1 MMLDKGLDVKQ
12 WTSEQL
18 AEHLKK
24 IGADGPP
31 PKKVIE
37 SQLNTTAPQLSS
49 KSRKYRKRGGEY

>member
-1 MMLDKGLDVKQ
+1 MLDKGLKREF
-12 WTSEQL
+12 WSPEQI
-18 AEHLKK
+18 AEHCKK
-24 IGADGPP
+24 IGADWPP